1 LRNKGR
7 AGRIFSAT
15 KTNNVLEI
23 LIYSEI
29 GEDWNGNGVSPKT
42 VQDAMKAAGN
52 FNRVVVRLNSPGG
65 SSFDGVAI
73 HNMLRQQK
81 VPVDVIVEGLA
92 ASAAFTIA
100 MAGDTIRV
108 CDGTMMMLH
117 NAWSIALGDATEL
130 RRVGA
135 LLDQVSGT
143 LRDIYVKRSGLGV
156 AEITSMMTAETWL
169 TPEDAVKNGFATER
183 LSTTPAKA
191 RAAAAIAAHYDLAK
205 FCRRK
210 PAELKKENRAF
221 REWSEDLERRSR
233 LRVAELQ

>member
-1 LRNKGR
+1 M
-7 AGRIFSAT
+7 S
-15 KTNNVLEI
+15 
-23 LIYSEI
+23 
-29 GEDWNGNGVSPKT
+29 
-42 VQDAMKAAGN
+42 AAGN
-52 FNRVVVRLNSPGG
+52 FKSITVRLNSLGG
-65 SSFDGVAI
+65 DSFEGVTI
-73 HNMLRQQK
+73 HNILRQQH
-81 VPVDVIVEGLA
+81 VPVEVIVEGLA

-100 MAGDTIRV
+100 MAGDTIKV

-130 RRVGA
+130 RRVGT

-156 AEITSMMTAETWL
+156 GKITSMMDAETWL
-169 TPEDAVKNGFATER
+169 TPQDAVENGFATEC
-183 LSTTPAKA
+183 LSTTPARA
-191 RAAAAIAAHYDLAK
+191 RAALDIASQYNLDK

-233 LRVAELQ
+233 LRVAELQYLN